1 MSQKKYHYGIR
12 KNIPMPKKKNES
24 RENYFFVVLLYE
36 FEVTLSGQDAFMD
49 QQKRL
54 LRYALAI

>member
-1 MSQKKYHYGIR
+1 MSQKKYYYGIG

-24 RENYFFVVLLYE
+24 RENYSFVVLLYE
-36 FEVTLSGQDAFMD
+36 FQVTLSGQDAFMD